1 MDTRASVCKSATAR
15 KERNQLTVP
24 GHGGLLLNRTRIRY
38 TDCKLGSLP
47 RNSRRLQAQ
56 VSEAG
61 TCELTF
67 KHESGSVHRDRKNP
81 TMPNFGVDR
90 APHSELLRQKNRVA
104 SLGTRDLQTACR
116 G

>member
-1 MDTRASVCKSATAR
+1 MDTRAAICKSSTSR

-24 GHGGLLLNRTRIRY
+24 GHRGLLLNRTRVRY
-38 TDCKLGSLP
+38 TDCQLGSLP

-67 KHESGSVHRDRKNP
+67 KHESGFVNRDRKNP
-81 TMPNFGVDR
+81 TMPKLGINR
-90 APHSELLRQKNRVA
+90 ASHSELLRQKNRVA
-104 SLGTRDLQTACR
+104 S
-116 G
+116 